1 LAQFYRQWMQ
11 TVCVRAKRAFDF
23 VESRFRARR
32 AGVDIRIGCGDR

>member
-1 LAQFYRQWMQ
+1 MQ

-32 AGVDIRIGCGDR
+32 DGVDIRIGCGDR